1 MYMCGHVESTY
12 INYMC
17 GLHLD
22 VCMYVNAQ
30 VCDLYLYAKGLLSKC
45 ACMHVCVCVS
55 VCVHVCVYVC
65 VCMYVCMYVCWMQHA
80 KCAFENMNVQ
90 LCLLVCTHPCIS
102 GIYGSQYEKHLYKHF
117 IKYFP
122 LSQFNNQLY

>member
-1 MYMCGHVESTY
+1 MCGHVESTY

-22 VCMYVNAQ
+22 VCMYTNAQ
-30 VCDLYLYAKGLLSKC
+30 VCDLYLYTKGLLSKC

-65 VCMYVCMYVCWMQHA
+65 VYACVCMYVCVLDA
-80 KCAFENMNVQ
+80 ACK
-90 LCLLVCTHPCIS
+90 VCI
-102 GIYGSQYEKHLYKHF
+102 
-117 IKYFP
+117 
-122 LSQFNNQLY
+122 